1 MYVTVV
7 TAVCIIVRGGGSMR
21 RAGGWFHVKKL
32 SHLRCKCPMI
42 SSCIGKC
49 RCESFLPSFSSSIDW
64 LTDWVKTRLLR
75 LSRECVKWEK
85 QFKTISYTTRHWL
98 FWISQ
103 LLKLFTTIVGGHN
116 WMPAPPCRA
125 RQGADRWTDQTR
137 KRCTA
142 FNTIILLLVCPL
154 RCRVRED
161 FRRLLGSRT
170 TYGAGWCVKM
180 WRNFCSTM
188 CRKKNGF
195 IFQGVGVGAKN
206 RAPKSHTPP
215 RGVLICAGNKARPGM
230 GV

>member
-1 MYVTVV
+1 MQVSDDFELHWEM
-7 TAVCIIVRGGGSMR
+7 SM
-21 RAGGWFHVKKL
+21 W
-32 SHLRCKCPMI
+32 I
-42 SSCIGKC
+42 
-49 RCESFLPSFSSSIDW
+49 FLAEFFLQYRLTDW
-64 LTDWVKTRLLR
+64 LTEWKLDSCDCHANA
-75 LSRECVKWEK
+75 LSEK
-85 QFKTISYTTRHWL
+85 NSSRQYRHGMQWL

-103 LLKLFTTIVGGHN
+103 PLKKLLNTTIVGGHN

-142 FNTIILLLVCPL
+142 FNTIILLLVWPL
-154 RCRVRED
+154 RCRVRVD

-170 TYGAGWCVKM
+170 TYGAGWCVKK

-215 RGVLICAGNKARPGM
+215 RGVLICAGNKARPGI

>member
-1 MYVTVV
+1 MN
-7 TAVCIIVRGGGSMR
+7 
-21 RAGGWFHVKKL
+21 L
-32 SHLRCKCPMI
+32 S
-42 SSCIGKC
+42 C
-49 RCESFLPSFSSSIDW
+49 RVFPLVSTGW
-64 LTDWVKTRLLR
+64 LTENSTLATVTRMRKVRKTVQDNIVHGIL
-75 LSRECVKWEK
+75 
-85 QFKTISYTTRHWL
+85 HWL

-103 LLKLFTTIVGGHN
+103 PLKKLLNTSIVGGHN

-142 FNTIILLLVCPL
+142 FNTIILLLVWPL
-154 RCRVRED
+154 HCRVPVD

-170 TYGAGWCVKM
+170 TYGAGWCVKK

>member
-1 MYVTVV
+1 MQVSDDFELHWEM
-7 TAVCIIVRGGGSMR
+7 SMWIFL
-21 RAGGWFHVKKL
+21 A
-32 SHLRCKCPMI
+32 
-42 SSCIGKC
+42 
-49 RCESFLPSFSSSIDW
+49 ESFLQYRLIDW
-64 LTDWVKTRLLR
+64 LTDWLKTRLLR

-85 QFKTISYTTRHWL
+85 QFKTISSRHAVTIL
-98 FWISQ
+98 NFATIKKTIKHKYYRRRAQ
-103 LLKLFTTIVGGHN
+103 LD
-116 WMPAPPCRA
+116 ASAPCRA

-154 RCRVRED
+154 RCRVPVD

-170 TYGAGWCVKM
+170 TYGAGWCVKK

>member
-1 MYVTVV
+1 MQVSDDFELHWEM
-7 TAVCIIVRGGGSMR
+7 SM
-21 RAGGWFHVKKL
+21 W
-32 SHLRCKCPMI
+32 I
-42 SSCIGKC
+42 
-49 RCESFLPSFSSSIDW
+49 FLAEFFLQYR
-64 LTDWVKTRLLR
+64 LTDWLSENSTLATVTRMRKVRKTVQDNIVHCIL
-75 LSRECVKWEK
+75 
-85 QFKTISYTTRHWL
+85 HWL
-98 FWISQ
+98 FWIWQ
-103 LLKLFTTIVGGHN
+103 LLKKLVTTIVGGHN

-125 RQGADRWTDQTR
+125 RQGADRWTGPTR

-142 FNTIILLLVCPL
+142 FNTIILLLVWPL
-154 RCRVRED
+154 HCRVPVD

-170 TYGAGWCVKM
+170 TYGAGWCVKK

-215 RGVLICAGNKARPGM
+215 RGVLICAGNKARPGI